1 MTEKEIWD
9 KAYKRIF
16 ELYGDMPDLRIVSRF
31 YSEKQAFMQYE
42 VGKCFYD
49 LTKLRREAEE
59 SGERLI
65 VKAPLASCLVAYLL
79 GTTDENPLP
88 AHYYCP
94 KCKTVEWMN
103 DKCVLDLRD
112 RTCTCGERMKPD
124 GFDIPFE
131 TYLPYAKKLKTT
143 DTVPENYQQR
153 FDSILSHFQKSL
165 LDTAKVCKKLE
176 KATGVCMDDIDFND
190 LEVKHRLLTG
200 NFERLA
206 GAGGEKVI
214 KQMISLTHPQSYN
227 ELLKLIGLA
236 HGTCTWRYNAE
247 QLLADGI
254 CSLSDIPSTRDE
266 VFTSIRDAMRDCDF
280 HDKGFAY
287 DVANKARHGYYREHG
302 MDHYT
307 NSTLQMLGLDSWFG
321 SYIRATHYTSTKA
334 LAVLELKY
342 HIILAWYALN
352 FTEKHEVQIRG
363 IKDVNI

>member
-1 MTEKEIWD
+1 MTEREIWD

-16 ELYGDMPDLRIVSRF
+16 ELYGDMPDLRIISRF
-31 YSEKQAFMQYE
+31 YSERQSLMQYE
-42 VGKCFYD
+42 VGKYFYD
-49 LTKLRREAEE
+49 LAKLRREAEGA
-59 SGERLI
+59 GERLI
-65 VKAPLASCLVAYLL
+65 VKNVIASCLVAYLL

-94 KCKTVEWMN
+94 ACRAVEWMEG
-103 DKCVLDLRD
+103 KCIFDLRD
-112 RTCTCGERMKPD
+112 RTCACGERMKPD

-131 TYLPYAKKLKTT
+131 TYLPYAKKLKVA
-143 DTVPENYQQR
+143 DTVPESYQQL
-153 FDSILSHFQKSL
+153 FDSLLSHFQRSL
-165 LDTAKVCKKLE
+165 LDTATVCKQLE

-254 CSLSDIPSTRDE
+254 CSLSDIPGTRDE
-266 VFTSIRDAMRDCDF
+266 VFTSIRDAMRDCDCY
-280 HDKGFAY
+280 DTGFAL
-287 DVANKARHGYYREHG
+287 DVANKARRGYYMEHG
-302 MDHYT
+302 MDDYT
-307 NSTLQMLGLDSWFG
+307 NGTLTMLELDDWFG
-321 SYIRATHYTSTKA
+321 SYIRTTQYMSTKA
-334 LAVLELKY
+334 FGVLELKY
-342 HIILAWYALN
+342 SIILNWYQVYYPREYQRVMADYS
-352 FTEKHEVQIRG
+352 T
-363 IKDVNI
+363 